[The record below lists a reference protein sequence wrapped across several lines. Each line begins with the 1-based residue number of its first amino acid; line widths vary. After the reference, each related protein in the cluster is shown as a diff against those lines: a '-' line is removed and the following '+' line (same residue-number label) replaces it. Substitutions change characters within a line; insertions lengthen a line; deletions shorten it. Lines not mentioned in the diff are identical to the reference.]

1 MVTEKARVDAEKLV
15 ILASKALQ
23 GLVIPEAGAQV

>member
-1 MVTEKARVDAEKLV
+1 MATEKSRFDAEKLV

-23 GLVIPEAGAQV
+23 GLGVPEAGAQI